1 MPRGAIFIIS
11 VWLVAAQAWAAPG
24 VMLKDEPMLASASAT
39 AAPLLKLAKGEAVEI
54 LGRQGGWSQVRGQ
67 GKTGWV
73 RLLSVRGGATSQT
86 DVAGEL
92 TGVLSLGA
100 TRRDPNK
107 VVAVA
112 GVRGLSEEELKQA
125 RYDERALRQMEG
137 YVASGQEAARF
148 AAEAGLVKREL
159 AYLPAPQ
166 SGSSGGSSWGASQ

>member
-1 MPRGAIFIIS
+1 MFRNGLAFCF
-11 VWLVAAQAWAAPG
+11 VWLWVVSAWAAPG
-24 VMLKDEPMLASASAT
+24 VMLKDEPLRATASAT
-39 AAPLLKLAKGEAVEI
+39 AAELAKTAKGEAVDI
-54 LGRQGGWSQVRGQ
+54 LARQGGWSQVRAQ

-73 RLLSVRGGATSQT
+73 RLLSVRGGAAAQT

-92 TGVLSLGA
+92 QGVLSLGA

-125 RYDERALRQMEG
+125 RFDERALRQMEG
-137 YVASGQEAARF
+137 LGATAQEAARF
-148 AAEAGLVKREL
+148 AAEAGLSRRDV

-166 SGSSGGSSWGASQ
+166 GQAAGDTSWGGAQ

>member
-1 MPRGAIFIIS
+1 MFRGSFI
-11 VWLVAAQAWAAPG
+11 VLAGWLAVAAAWASPG
-24 VMLKDEPMLASASAT
+24 VMLKEEPLRASALPT
-39 AAPLLKLAKGEAVEI
+39 APTLGKVAKGEAVEI
-54 LGRQGGWSQVRGQ
+54 LARKGGWSQVRGQ

-73 RLLSVRGGATSQT
+73 RLLSVRGGAASQT
-86 DVAGEL
+86 DVAGEVQ
-92 TGVLSLGA
+92 GVLSLGA

-125 RYDERALRQMEG
+125 RYDERALKQMEG
-137 YVASGQEAARF
+137 YGASGPEAAQF

-166 SGSSGGSSWGASQ
+166 TGSADESSWGAGQ